1 MQFEPVQRSIVQ
13 NQSLLLSIIIA
24 ADVMCF
30 IARSIIAHS
39 NMQLDHENND
49 WLQNRRVFCA
59 TKNRL

>member
-1 MQFEPVQRSIVQ
+1 MQFEPAQRSIVQ
-13 NQSLLLSIIIA
+13 NQSLLLSIA

-30 IARSIIAHS
+30 IARSIIAHTVF